1 MEDTVSNTYDIN
13 DRVKRESVI
22 IAGGLKMASYRTR
35 DPKTDEWSDLQFHA
49 TYNNTVMAVMGE
61 SSARLFAKF
70 ITDLT
75 KHTES

>member
-1 MEDTVSNTYDIN
+1 MTNTYDKN

-35 DPKTDEWSDLQFHA
+35 DPETDEWSDLQFHA

-61 SSARLFAKF
+61 SSARLFAQF
-70 ITDLT
+70 VTGLT
-75 KHTES
+75 AESETK